1 MFVLETCVVLF
12 SGLSHCRAE
21 PRGGHVLWGRVPL
34 ALWKVLPH
42 QSTAAVWGPLFPA
55 LLPRLHNPQGSE
67 LAPSFLLFAFSRHQD
82 FAEHFN
88 PYHLGRLGN
97 RFICKSWHTSY
108 REMLKGDFFKVKTI
122 LSVGLKSNVASR
134 NQLFSFWGSFIISCL
149 YLGLVITWK

>member
-21 PRGGHVLWGRVPL
+21 PRGGHVLWGRVPWRFGRSCL
-34 ALWKVLPH
+34 TNLQQLSGALCFLLSFHVFITLKG
-42 QSTAAVWGPLFPA
+42 QSS
-55 LLPRLHNPQGSE
+55 RL
-67 LAPSFLLFAFSRHQD
+67 PSFSLPSPDTKILL
-82 FAEHFN
+82 N
-88 PYHLGRLGN
+88 ILT
-97 RFICKSWHTSY
+97 HTIWGGLVIGLFVKVGILHIAKCWK
-108 REMLKGDFFKVKTI
+108 EIFKVKTI